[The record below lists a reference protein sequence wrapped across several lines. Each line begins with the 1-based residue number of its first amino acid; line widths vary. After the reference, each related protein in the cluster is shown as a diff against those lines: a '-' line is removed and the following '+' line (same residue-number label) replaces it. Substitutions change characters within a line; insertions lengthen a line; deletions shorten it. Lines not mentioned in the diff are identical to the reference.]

1 MLSFEHSF
9 ESVRKQA
16 TPSHCECAQL
26 SVVCLLIDLLVG
38 ATRDFHSTS
47 DEDRRKES
55 KQAESEEQQRDA
67 LEKEGERHIE
77 AAKRSLQKNSYA
89 DARMRI
95 QRARLGAVSLVSPHF
110 LCIVSLVSAHSDVH
124 RAPLPIGPEVRVVC
138 QHTVPDEYTTKTRSM
153 LVEDSRKQCVHT
165 SLSLTP
171 LK

>member
-1 MLSFEHSF
+1 M
-9 ESVRKQA
+9 
-16 TPSHCECAQL
+16 SHQRLACFQTLLAQCAQL
-26 SVVCLLIDLLVG
+26 SVRCLLTTIVG
-38 ATRDFHSTS
+38 PSCWAFLAIRDFQ
-47 DEDRRKES
+47 EEEERRKES

-77 AAKRSLQKNSYA
+77 AASRSLQKNSYA